1 MTQYEYKVLK
11 IPHIQQ
17 TYYCSFMAGFGW
29 QVQNIQ
35 ESVDRVVN
43 RSMGFSNTTNY
54 GSMDANTYFHPYSN
68 SASTYGYSRNHGWG
82 SQMNMEVTDVQS
94 SLTITFFRDAN
105 IPYKYELQQVENRF
119 MAATPAYLKRCGK
132 ENIKNEA
139 NWPERQAVETC
150 YREGSALLARGQQQT
165 NTQTLSNQVKNTQS
179 VGAESQAPASI
190 PAEPPVVTLREMEIT
205 HNVFQSNEAGIQI
218 RMNFNITN
226 RKGIQCR
233 TAAYFYD
240 EKNQPLQDINQRF
253 HSADNKVSV
262 GSTFKPGFDNT
273 YYNDYILFM
282 PYSELDQKDGE
293 YRLSL
298 TVHIYDEVTRSFLA
312 AWPNISFRYV
322 QNGQQKRGEALQQ
335 TTAKSTTS
343 TAAASTVPS
352 KTAPKTSR
360 KPASTTPPKQAAP
373 LQRPS
378 FAEYSATF
386 CKNLGWDE
394 LTEDRKVYLQ
404 GLEIAYAG
412 KYKEARKYYRKA
424 LSMNPKEF
432 RYWIDVAQ
440 EYFEK
445 AKFNDAIAFLQK
457 GLKQLSNDMRL
468 QYQLGH
474 AYIMKSDWEN
484 AERVIQQI
492 GVDSGPQAQN
502 YFHLLKGEYHRQ
514 RLEYKEAI
522 HHYDE
527 ADKLLE
533 TDMDFLKGVNQKY
546 CRDLMKQKK

>member
-35 ESVDRVVN
+35 ESVDHVVN
-43 RSMGFSNTTNY
+43 RSLGFSNTTNY
-54 GSMDANTYFHPYSN
+54 GSMNAKTYFHPYTN

-82 SQMNMEVTDVQS
+82 SQMNMAVTDVQS

-119 MAATPAYLKRCGK
+119 ISATPAYLKRCAK
-132 ENIKNEA
+132 EDKKNEA
-139 NWPERQAVETC
+139 NWPERKAVQAC
-150 YREGSALLARGQQQT
+150 YEEGNALLARGKQQ
-165 NTQTLSNQVKNTQS
+165 SNPQIAANQAQVTQS
-179 VGAESQAPASI
+179 IEADVQAPAGI

-205 HNVFQSNEAGIQI
+205 HNVFQSNEAGMQI

-240 EKNQPLQDINQRF
+240 ENNQPLQDVNQRF
-253 HSADNKVSV
+253 HSANNKVSV

-293 YRLSL
+293 YKLNL

-312 AWPNISFRYV
+312 AWPKTPFRYI

-335 TTAKSTTS
+335 TAATS
-343 TAAASTVPS
+343 TADAATSAPS
-352 KTAPKTSR
+352 
-360 KPASTTPPKQAAP
+360 KPASKAARKTIQTAPPKQAVP
-373 LQRPS
+373 PQRPG

-386 CKNLGWDE
+386 CKNHGWDE

-412 KYKEARKYYRKA
+412 KYKEARKYYKKA
-424 LSMNPKEF
+424 LSMNPKES
-432 RYWIDVAQ
+432 RYWIDAVQ

-445 AKFNDAIAFLQK
+445 AQFDEALAFLQK
-457 GLKQLSNDMRL
+457 GLKQLPDDL
-468 QYQLGH
+468 GLLYQLGH
-474 AYIMKSDWEN
+474 AYNMKSDWQN
-484 AERVIQQI
+484 TERIIQQV
-492 GVDSGPQAQN
+492 GANSDRQAQYN
-502 YFHLLKGEYHRQ
+502 FHLLTGEYYRQ
-514 RLEYKEAI
+514 RKEYQKAI
-522 HHYDE
+522 QSYDQ
-527 ADKLLE
+527 ADKLL
-533 TDMDFLKGVNQKY
+533 DAQMDFLKGINQQY
-546 CRDLMKQKK
+546 CRELMKQKK